1 MGIYCRDESKFGRK
15 LAFEWF
21 EKAARQGHA
30 EAQTNIGECYKEG
43 LGVERNTQQAFYWF
57 NEAAKKGVARARY
70 YMGECYENGEG
81 ICKNFVKAEEYYRKA
96 ANQEYAE
103 AQYRL
108 GRCYELGKG
117 VDNNKNMA
125 AIWYEKAAKQGHI
138 EAQYYLG
145 KYYESRELWGSAI
158 ESYQKP
164 AEQGDAEVQYRL
176 GRCYE
181 KNRQR
186 EKAMEWYKKS
196 AEQGY
201 AEGQYHYGYLLWMIK
216 DYTFDMA
223 SEWFK
228 MAADNPQPSV
238 DACLRLANHYCE
250 DMDEFFWGRNLT
262 LLGGSILIPVANTIT
277 IPVAVASAIASRKLS
292 KSHFL
297 ESDKGKEMIKYYQK
311 AARLGSNEAQ
321 EKLKKLGYS
330 W

>member
-1 MGIYCRDESKFGRK
+1 
-15 LAFEWF
+15 
-21 EKAARQGHA
+21 
-30 EAQTNIGECYKEG
+30 
-43 LGVERNTQQAFYWF
+43 
-57 NEAAKKGVARARY
+57 
-70 YMGECYENGEG
+70 MGECYENGEG

-145 KYYESRELWGSAI
+145 KYYESRELWGAAI

-186 EKAMEWYKKS
+186 EKAIEWYQKS

-201 AEGQYHYGYLLWMIK
+201 ADGQYHYGKLLDLK
-216 DYTFDMA
+216 DCTHNFDIA
-223 SEWFK
+223 FEWYRK
-228 MAADNPQPSV
+228 AADNPHPSV
-238 DACLRLANHYCE
+238 DACLRIANYYYQ
-250 DMDEFFWGRNLT
+250 DMDLFFPARNLA
-262 LLGGSILIPVANTIT
+262 LFGGSILIPVANTIT
-277 IPVAVASAIASRKLS
+277 IPVAIAGGIASRKLL
-292 KSHFL
+292 KSHYL
-297 ESDKGKEMIKYYQK
+297 KSDKGKEMI
-311 AARLGSNEAQ
+311 
-321 EKLKKLGYS
+321 
-330 W
+330 